1 MKVQFIY
8 MNISLNTKTWKDSDV
23 ECARL
28 PIKNKTKLDT
38 ITKFESTT
46 RID

>member
-8 MNISLNTKTWKDSDV
+8 MNISLNTKTWEDSV